1 MLKNSPPYLTP
12 MGNNITFRV
21 VLEVIGKPKEHV
33 EKAIRS
39 YLDNLKQDKKY
50 QLIREEIADVKQQDK
65 AELWSTFAELEL
77 KTTKIENLTSFC
89 FEYMPSL
96 IEVVEPQE
104 FTFDDGSLSQFLND
118 LQAKLHQIDMIAK
131 EVKVERDILMH
142 NMTALLKNYVLVLLS
157 KDNLTS
163 EQLSKLTGV
172 EKSKLED
179 YLDRMIDEGKIDL
192 KGELYFRTEK
202 KKHE

>member
-1 MLKNSPPYLTP
+1 MTP

>member
-1 MLKNSPPYLTP
+1 ME
-12 MGNNITFRV
+12 NNILFRV

-33 EKAIRS
+33 EKAIRG
-39 YLDNLKQDKKY
+39 YLENLKQDKKY
-50 QLIREEIADVKQQDK
+50 QLIHEEIAEVKQQDK

-77 KTTKIENLTSFC
+77 KTSKIENLTSFC

-104 FTFDDGSLSQFLND
+104 FKFDDGSLSQFLND

-142 NMTALLKNYVLVLLS
+142 NMTSLLKNYILVLLS

-163 EQLSKLTGV
+163 EQLSQLTGV
-172 EKSKLED
+172 EKTKLED
-179 YLDRMIDEGKIDL
+179 YLDHLIDEGKIDL